1 MILAFFVVDLDSILG
16 ISSYFTCLNIQ
27 RSMQLFLVQK
37 SYKHM
42 LASVYKQ
49 GCCQIKTSGA
59 SWHLYIGDLDFVLY
73 CPIYLYSS
81 WSRTHAIALYGG
93 SSSTLPLETSP
104 RALCLARNGWQG
116 NIMNQNRRRHTTPM
130 RRVGVVFVYRFGK
143 LLFIIYTICQ
153 TYD

>member
-1 MILAFFVVDLDSILG
+1 
-16 ISSYFTCLNIQ
+16 
-27 RSMQLFLVQK
+27 MQLFLVQK

-93 SSSTLPLETSP
+93 SSSTGDI
-104 RALCLARNGWQG
+104 AAR
-116 NIMNQNRRRHTTPM
+116 TL
-130 RRVGVVFVYRFGK
+130 FGK
-143 LLFIIYTICQ
+143 EWVARQYNEPK
-153 TYD
+153 